1 MIVDSLVAGAKR
13 SLLSAGVLEEN
24 IIIQNVP
31 GSYELPFAVQRQ
43 VQCSFVTLEGFL

>member
-24 IIIQNVP
+24 ILIQNVP
-31 GSYELPFAVQRQ
+31 GSYELPFAVQR
-43 VQCSFVTLEGFL
+43 